1 MDSLK
6 FHNVLSFACYIMR
19 EWNKRDLTAQ
29 QIVRIKNLRYEMDN
43 LCKEDIYVSPW
54 NEYQKLCECKSILH
68 SLLLIKPLDAARS
81 LPKNSELLL
90 LQGAIC
96 RLTGHLIEEKAF
108 IMTSLSEDSSKDYFN
123 FERKEIIRYGT

>member
-1 MDSLK
+1 MDSFK
-6 FHNVLSFACYIMR
+6 FHNALSFACYVMQ

-29 QIVRIKNLRYEMDN
+29 QIARIKNLRYEMDN
-43 LCKEDIYVSPW
+43 LCKEDIYESPW

-68 SLLLIKPLDAARS
+68 SLLLLKPLDAARS
-81 LPKNSELLL
+81 LPKNIELLL

-108 IMTSLSEDSSKDYFN
+108 IMTSLSEDSLKDFFN

>member
-43 LCKEDIYVSPW
+43 LCNEDIYVSPW
-54 NEYQKLCECKSILH
+54 NEYQKLCECKSISD

-81 LPKNSELLL
+81 LPKNRELLL

-108 IMTSLSEDSSKDYFN
+108 IITSLSEDSLKDFFN
-123 FERKEIIRYGT
+123 FERKEIIKYGK